1 MHRRSPPCFSRFL
14 FRIAASSAQKE
25 TSQAA
30 FSAWRA
36 AHTTPTSNWW
46 TQSPSACGSAHAPF
60 LLATLT
66 RPGPPRRLRRE
77 ATRVAMRFQ
86 EDGTKVRVA
95 ASGSGAVVPYP
106 ADLKERS
113 RPRSLDPGPLD
124 TPLDAVQQVTFPGLE
139 AEYEAL
145 QAVRA
150 ARRAAT
156 VEAQGLQW
164 KYADAEQ
171 GTYQQLKSP
180 QELATLATAQRQD
193 APAHSAAAGLA
204 YPPEV
209 AHLLGIRETLPSTD
223 PEPER

>member
-1 MHRRSPPCFSRFL
+1 
-14 FRIAASSAQKE
+14 
-25 TSQAA
+25 
-30 FSAWRA
+30 
-36 AHTTPTSNWW
+36 
-46 TQSPSACGSAHAPF
+46 
-60 LLATLT
+60 
-66 RPGPPRRLRRE
+66 
-77 ATRVAMRFQ
+77 MRFQ